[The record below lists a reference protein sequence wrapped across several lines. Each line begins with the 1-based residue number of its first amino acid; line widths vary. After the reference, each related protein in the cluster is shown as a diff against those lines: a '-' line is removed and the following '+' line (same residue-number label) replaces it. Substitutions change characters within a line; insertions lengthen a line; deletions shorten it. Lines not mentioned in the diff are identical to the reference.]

1 MDKANAINLSPEARQ
16 LTLAAANIV
25 YDPKGVEQIKVALE
39 NTKDA
44 RAIAPTVAM
53 LGATILNRMG
63 EKAQAVSEEELW
75 GPMGVVHSILGTI
88 FEVASVLGY
97 AAPES
102 DLEIAMDIIRD
113 QMGQGAQGSA
123 APQDTMMANQPSAP
137 MGAMPAGPQGAGQF
151 VQPQMGGM
159 A

>member
-1 MDKANAINLSPEARQ
+1 MDKAKTTNLSPAARQ
-16 LTLAAANIV
+16 LTLTAANIV
-25 YDPKGVEQIKVALE
+25 YDQKGVEQIKSALE
-39 NTKDA
+39 NTKDE

-102 DLEIAMDIIRD
+102 DLEVAMGIIQD
-113 QMGQGAQGSA
+113 QMGQGAQSGEAPPEDPMMGGS
-123 APQDTMMANQPSAP
+123 P
-137 MGAMPAGPQGAGQF
+137 MSGAMPPQQGGGGF
-151 VQPQMGGM
+151 VAPQMGGGL
-159 A
+159 

>member
-1 MDKANAINLSPEARQ
+1 MDKAKNVNLSPAARQ

-25 YDPKGVEQIKVALE
+25 YDEKGVEQIKSALE

-53 LGATILNRMG
+53 LGTTILNRMG
-63 EKAQAVSEEELW
+63 EKAQAVPEEEMW
-75 GPMGVVHSILGTI
+75 GPMGVVHSILGTL

-102 DLEIAMDIIRD
+102 ELEVAMDIVAD
-113 QMGQGAQGSA
+113 QMGAQTQGSEA
-123 APQDTMMANQPSAP
+123 MPEEPMMGNSP
-137 MGAMPAGPQGAGQF
+137 MSGAMPQQGGGGF

-159 A
+159 